1 MFVAVAPA
9 VAARMDSTSSNPD
22 QHFAPSVEETLVAAV
37 TDETT
42 EKRRLTEP
50 ARVRPTL
57 VAHFERAF

>member
-1 MFVAVAPA
+1 MAG
-9 VAARMDSTSSNPD
+9 
-22 QHFAPSVEETLVAAV
+22 V